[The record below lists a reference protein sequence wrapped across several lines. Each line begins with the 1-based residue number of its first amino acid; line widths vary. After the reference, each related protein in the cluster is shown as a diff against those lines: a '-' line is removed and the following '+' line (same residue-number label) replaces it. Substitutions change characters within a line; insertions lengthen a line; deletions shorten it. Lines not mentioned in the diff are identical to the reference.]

1 MIVPESTDLSW
12 NWNSASLQTGEI
24 RGSMDTKKLQ
34 IKRATVPQ
42 LVWIVKKTPNDCRKK
57 SQIQWPSDK
66 LVSFW
71 FFLVEIKPLE
81 GKRQLW
87 SFLDFR
93 FGLAAIM
100 LDLQL
105 STRAAEP

>member
-1 MIVPESTDLSW
+1 MPIIACKDYFISVNCIITC
-12 NWNSASLQTGEI
+12 I
-24 RGSMDTKKLQ
+24 
-34 IKRATVPQ
+34 
-42 LVWIVKKTPNDCRKK
+42 KKTPNDCRKK

-87 SFLDFR
+87 SILDFR